1 MAGGKRIFDNLAKV
15 AEGAATALTG
25 IKSEIETLARQR
37 LERMLADMEVVPR
50 EEFDAVKAMAAKART
65 EQEKLSA
72 KIARLEA
79 RIEAALAKRPR
90 RAAKSKSKPKPKP
103 KAGD

>member
-90 RAAKSKSKPKPKP
+90 RAAKPKAKP